1 MGERAFIMSEFK
13 SIESQEELDRIIQ
26 DRLNR
31 EREKFSDYESIK
43 TRNAELETQV
53 GTLQTAIEES
63 KTTAAD
69 YDKQLSA
76 LNTKVAGYETAS
88 LRTRIALQH
97 GLPYDLADRLQGTDE
112 ASIKAD
118 AERLSG
124 FVKKKDP
131 VPPLKSTENPIED
144 EKNSA
149 YKNLLQGI
157 KPEGE

>member
-1 MGERAFIMSEFK
+1 MSEFK
-13 SIESQEELDRIIQ
+13 AIESQEELDRIIQ
-26 DRLNR
+26 DRLTR
-31 EREKFSDYESIK
+31 EREKFSDYDAIK

-69 YDKQLSA
+69 YDKQLSE
-76 LNTKVAGYETAS
+76 LNTQVAGYETAS

-118 AERLSG
+118 AERLAG
-124 FVKKKDP
+124 FVTQKP
-131 VPPLKSTENPIED
+131 QVPPLKSTESPIED

-149 YKNLLQGI
+149 YKNLLNGL
-157 KPEGE
+157 KLEGE

>member
-13 SIESQEELDRIIQ
+13 PIATQEELDRIIQ

-31 EREKFSDYESIK
+31 EREKFSDYDAIK

-63 KTTAAD
+63 KTTTAE
-69 YDKQLSA
+69 YDKKLSE
-76 LNTKVAGYETAS
+76 LNTKVAGYETAN

-97 GLPYDLADRLQGTDE
+97 GLPYDLADRLQGSDE
-112 ASIKAD
+112 ASIKED
-118 AERLSG
+118 AERLAG
-124 FVKKKDP
+124 FLAPKEP
-131 VPPLKSTENPIED
+131 VPPLKRTEPPIED
-144 EKNSA
+144 EKSSA
-149 YKNLLQGI
+149 YKNLLNGL